1 MGAILSHSRK
11 WQLQQRSTCGFL
23 SFSPWPLPSPKL
35 KLKLMLKLTHGF
47 CMVTMEATI
56 LDTTAT
62 MVTMDMEVS
71 GVARRG
77 RLKLPPLLMLTLP
90 LMLTLKLTHGFCMEA
105 TILEATILDTTVIMV
120 LDMDMDLYG
129 VARRGRPEPK
139 LSLLLMLMPIPGCIM
154 DMVVTMALVTTIEDG
169 EATGGEDTDT
179 GVD

>member
-23 SFSPWPLPSPKL
+23 SFSPWPFPNPKL

-77 RLKLPPLLMLTLP
+77 RLKLPPLLMLP

-120 LDMDMDLYG
+120 LEMDMDLYG
-129 VARRGRPEPK
+129 VARRGRPK
-139 LSLLLMLMPIPGCIM
+139 LPLLLMLMLIPGCIM
-154 DMVVTMALVTTIEDG
+154 DMVATMALVTTIEDG
-169 EATGGEDTDT
+169 EAMGGEDTDT

>member
-23 SFSPWPLPSPKL
+23 SFSPWPLPNLKQ

-56 LDTTAT
+56 LDTTVT

-77 RLKLPPLLMLTLP
+77 RLKLPPLLMLT
-90 LMLTLKLTHGFCMEA
+90 HGFCMEA
-105 TILEATILDTTVIMV
+105 TILEATIPDTTVTMV
-120 LDMDMDLYG
+120 LDMDMDMDLYG
-129 VARRGRPEPK
+129 VARRGKPK
-139 LSLLLMLMPIPGCIM
+139 LPLVLMLMLIPTCCM
-154 DMVVTMALVTTIEDG
+154 DMASMVATMED
-169 EATGGEDTDT
+169 GEDTDWDIMEADIS
-179 GVD
+179 GV